1 MQAKLTLRMD
11 EHLIQRAKAHAR
23 EAGKSL
29 SQVVAEYF
37 QVLDGPPRNE
47 EPWGPVTRRLKG
59 SLREVDSTEEDH
71 RRHLDEKHG

>member
-1 MQAKLTLRMD
+1 MQTKLTLRMD
-11 EHLIQRAKAHAR
+11 ERLIQRAKAHAR
-23 EAGKSL
+23 ETGKSL

-59 SLREVDSTEEDH
+59 SLRDTGLTEEDH
-71 RRHLDEKHG
+71 RRHVDEKHR